1 MTADSFIPLF
11 KRGIFAIPPG
21 QITCYFSNKHKLI
34 KKHCIFSQFMVL
46 CLYVF
51 QCKTKEGDNLK
62 VIENH
67 LGEIIITD
75 QYVKSLVSQCV
86 VECIGVAGL
95 ECVGLKQSLKKLLK
109 LTDKNTGV
117 KITSDKNGDLII
129 DLHITA
135 TYGTN
140 ISAVANSIE
149 EKVKY
154 ALLSETHIS
163 VLKINT
169 FVDELK
175 A

>member
-1 MTADSFIPLF
+1 M
-11 KRGIFAIPPG
+11 
-21 QITCYFSNKHKLI
+21 
-34 KKHCIFSQFMVL
+34 
-46 CLYVF
+46 
-51 QCKTKEGDNLK
+51 K

-154 ALLSETHIS
+154 ALLSEAHIS
-163 VLKINT
+163 VSKINT